1 MLENKKA
8 KPKRTR
14 IQLESSVAVD
24 MLEMLEVRW
33 DKRHQMRRHVSFEC
47 SLVMPE
53 RPERRREKLKGR
65 ERAGRDRIEQ
75 KIEAP
80 FGGKWREHEIRNES
94 IST

>member
-33 DKRHQMRRHVSFEC
+33 DGRHHMRRHVSFDC

-53 RPERRREKLKGR
+53 RRREKLNGR
-65 ERAGRDRIEQ
+65 MRTESARIEQ

-80 FGGKWREHEIRNES
+80 FGKWKENEIRNEG